1 MAEHPAARPEQDATT
16 STSAATSTSPA
27 SRAGR
32 ELLFNAFDMN
42 CVAHQ
47 SPGLWRHPDDRAR
60 DYNTL
65 GYWTHLAKTL
75 EKGLF
80 DGLFIADVLGPYS
93 VYGGTAEAAI
103 RSGAQTPV
111 NDPFLLV
118 SAMAAVTGHLGFGVT
133 AGTAYE
139 HPYPF
144 ARRLATL
151 DHLTGG
157 RVGWNVVTGYLPSAA
172 QNMGQDDQM
181 EHDERYEHADEY
193 LDVVYKLL
201 EGSWEDDA
209 VRYDKETGVFADPA
223 KVHDIRHEGRYF
235 KVPGAAVTEP
245 SPQRT
250 PVIYQAGASTRG
262 RAFAGK
268 HAEAVFINA
277 PTPELAASTVRKI
290 RQALVDE
297 GRDPYDVKVFAMQT
311 VVTAA
316 TDEEAQ
322 AKYEDLAQYVDHEG
336 ALVLMSGWM
345 GIDLS
350 TFDLDEPIG
359 DVESNAIQSAV
370 ETFKKASGSAEEWT
384 VRKLAEWVGIGGFG
398 PVIVGGGESAAR
410 QLVEWAD
417 ETDVDG
423 YNLAYHIT
431 PGTFEDVVE
440 FVVPELQKLGR
451 YKTAYTDGTLRHKLF
466 GRGDHLPEG
475 HHGASFALR
484 RRG

>member
-1 MAEHPAARPEQDATT
+1 MTDQSQQAAASPRPI
-16 STSAATSTSPA
+16 
-27 SRAGR
+27 
-32 ELLFNAFDMN
+32 LLNAFDMN

-47 SPGLWRHPDDRAR
+47 SPGLWRHPEDRSR

-65 GYWTHLAKTL
+65 GYWTHLAQVL

-93 VYGGTAEAAI
+93 VYGGTSEAAI

-118 SAMAAVTGHLGFGVT
+118 SAMAAVTDNLGFGVT

-151 DHLTGG
+151 DHLTQG

-181 EHDERYEHADEY
+181 EHDARYDHADEY

-201 EGSWEDDA
+201 EKSWEDDA
-209 VRYDKETGVFADPA
+209 VQYDKASGVFADPA
-223 KVHDIRHEGRYF
+223 KVHDIKHEGTHF
-235 KVPGAAVTEP
+235 KVPGHAVTEP
-245 SPQRT
+245 SAQRT

-277 PTPELAASTVRKI
+277 PTAELAAGTVKKI
-290 RQALVDE
+290 RQALVDA
-297 GRDPYDVKVFAMQT
+297 GRDPYDVKIFAMQT
-311 VVTAA
+311 VVTGPS
-316 TDEEAQ
+316 DEAAQ
-322 AKYEDLAQYVDHEG
+322 AKFEDLAQYVDTEG

-345 GIDLS
+345 GIDLAQ
-350 TFDLDEPIG
+350 FELDEPIG
-359 DVESNAIQSAV
+359 DVQSNAIQSTV
-370 ETFKKASGSAEEWT
+370 ETFKKASGSDEEWT
-384 VRKLAEWVGIGGFG
+384 VRRMAEWVGVGGFG

-410 QLVEWAD
+410 QLAEFQDA
-417 ETDVDG
+417 TDVDG
-423 YNLAYHIT
+423 FNLAYHIT
-431 PGTFEDVVE
+431 PGTFEDIVE
-440 FVVPELQKLGR
+440 HVVPQLQKLGR
-451 YKTAYTDGTLRHKLF
+451 YKTEYAEGTLRQKLF
-466 GRGDHLPEG
+466 GAGDRVKPTHRAAQVTLG
-475 HHGASFALR
+475 
-484 RRG
+484 